1 MKYLKKNEVVY
12 NKPTKNENSF
22 YILRRD
28 RETFSSPIDQAPVI
42 NSSNNSVSTS
52 EDLLDNISIISNSID
67 ILDKFIDTTLFN
79 LTQKSKTEK
88 KIWQTAANTKY

>member
-28 RETFSSPIDQAPVI
+28 RETFSSSIDQAPVI
-42 NSSNNSVSTS
+42 NSSNNSVSTF

-88 KIWQTAANTKY
+88 KI

>member
-42 NSSNNSVSTS
+42 NSSNNSVSTF
-52 EDLLDNISIISNSID
+52 EDLHN
-67 ILDKFIDTTLFN
+67 K
-79 LTQKSKTEK
+79 
-88 KIWQTAANTKY
+88 